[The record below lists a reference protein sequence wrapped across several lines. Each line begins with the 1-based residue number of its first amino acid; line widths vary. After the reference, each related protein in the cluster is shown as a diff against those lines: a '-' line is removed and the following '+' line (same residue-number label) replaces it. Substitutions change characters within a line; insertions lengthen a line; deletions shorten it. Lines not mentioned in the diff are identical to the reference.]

1 MPVQNGPPCRL
12 RTRAGSGPR
21 LGRGAG
27 GLRRARPRQCGR
39 APSAVPPPPFGRQP
53 QPDLVWTVP
62 PPSTGAPAATD
73 LLLRQPS
80 ASASSAY
87 GKYACGAAASPSSH
101 EAHRRRNAALRLQR
115 KAKGAAPVEEVRG
128 NGERALARRAGT
140 GLPSLRSGRR
150 TPQVRVEFI
159 LDSREIRGSG
169 LGSAP
174 ETGRLLVTAAA
185 PLGEARSPALGPRQC
200 SRQTTRA
207 RPSLLAR

>member
-80 ASASSAY
+80 ASASSARE
-87 GKYACGAAASPSSH
+87 YACGAAASLSSH
-101 EAHRRRNAALRLQR
+101 EAHGRRNAALRLQR